1 MEEYSNCLM
10 DGYGVLPSAPTQ
22 VRVSNV
28 NEDFAFVHW
37 SPPGTLTETVT
48 GYRVHYRPLA
58 TFENLYKHVSNVHSP
73 YILENLY
80 ANAEYE
86 VSQKRMLTKCEINF
100 RIKRESVFFPS
111 LGY

>member
-1 MEEYSNCLM
+1 M

-28 NEDFAFVHW
+28 NEDFAIVHW
-37 SPPGTLTETVT
+37 SPPSTLTETVT
-48 GYRVHYRPLA
+48 GYQVHYRPLS
-58 TFENLYKHVSNVHSP
+58 TFENLYKHVNNVHPP

-86 VSQKRMLTKCEINF
+86 VIIRKKYEEY
-100 RIKRESVFFPS
+100 KK
-111 LGY
+111 